1 MALARTCLAR
11 DTWPCPWLTLAS
23 VVLSLLARALALDL
37 GHGLICLALSSP
49 WPAMPMP
56 WPWPCLACTCLDLA
70 STWPWLAC
78 VALLLRVCPL
88 GHGFTWLL
96 SHCLQLALALALAC
110 HALALRVFACS
121 DLAST
126 WPWLACV
133 ALLLRVWPLAMASL
147 GFCRTASLACRT
159 ASSSRWP

>member
-11 DTWPCPWLTLAS
+11 DTWPWPWLTLAS

-96 SHCLQLALALALAC
+96 SHCLPRLSHCLQLALALALAC
-110 HALALRVFACS
+110 HALALGVFACS
-121 DLAST
+121 DLV
-126 WPWLACV
+126 WPRPRPWLHLAFVACLV
-133 ALLLRVWPLAMASL
+133 LLVPAFAIVTHN
-147 GFCRTASLACRT
+147 GG
-159 ASSSRWP
+159 